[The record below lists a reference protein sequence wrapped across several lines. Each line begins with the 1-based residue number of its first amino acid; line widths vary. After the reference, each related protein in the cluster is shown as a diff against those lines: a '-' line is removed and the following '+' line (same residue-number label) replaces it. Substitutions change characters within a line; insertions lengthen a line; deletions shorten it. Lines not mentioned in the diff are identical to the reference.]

1 MSVSYK
7 DKKIS
12 LPVIAYGGMV
22 HSSYMMGM
30 INLVNK
36 LAALGMNVSCPSI
49 WFESLISRARN
60 ASAAAALSNEDD
72 YLMFIDTDVIFDAN
86 DVVKLINADKDVA
99 VGLYPKK
106 YISDQKV
113 QFLSRK
119 YSQMPAF
126 WRELV
131 GDFSSEFDN
140 KVFKNNEN
148 LIEVNY
154 AATGFM
160 LIKTSV
166 FNSIAKSKP
175 DLKYK
180 NDIDGYMSYGD
191 NFYDFFRCWVNPES
205 KKYESEDYGFCKVW
219 QELGGKIH
227 ALTDIKLKH
236 RGSIEFEGD
245 FNKQRKIFYK

>member
-175 DLKYK
+175 DLKYN